1 MEPSEE
7 PKELKNPQ
15 LQFTDWTP
23 YQDEKL
29 VVELKKRYGITY
41 TPPKKLPQLREEIT
55 KKSQNFDDTEASCV
69 SIFLSWLEKGMMQDK
84 HEKNEKARNEELLNN
99 TITIGN
105 KEITLYELSKKVNKL
120 AGNPITSVLIS
131 IQVLASLKKNAYTG
145 DQKGVMLDT
154 LGQESK
160 NLMKKI
166 KEISQNRGYFVPED
180 LESVDELAKKAL
192 SLILGIEPEELN
204 HLVLNQ
210 KSLINR

>member
-1 MEPSEE
+1 MEPTADTNEFKKPLFLFE
-7 PKELKNPQ
+7 
-15 LQFTDWTP
+15 DWKP
-23 YQDEKL
+23 YQGEKL
-29 VVELKKRYGITY
+29 VVELKRRYGITY

-55 KKSQNFDDTEASCV
+55 KKSKNFDDTEASCV

-105 KEITLYELSKKVNKL
+105 KEVTLYELSKKVNKL
-120 AGNPITSVLIS
+120 AANPITGVLGS
-131 IQVLASLKKNAYTG
+131 ILVLASLKKNTYTG
-145 DQKGVMLDT
+145 DQGVMLDT

-180 LESVDELAKKAL
+180 LESLDELAKKAL
-192 SLILGIEPEELN
+192 SLILGIEPEEIN

-210 KSLINR
+210 KSLIKC